1 MEINKKILFNA
12 LGAGAI
18 AVTSFVLGRVTM
30 HAKDKKLQKNDSAKA
45 AEQYKQAVKLNEL
58 TQKAWEEVKQKEEI
72 VNVKYSFCRCI
83 AENMEANGYTIN
95 FMPERANSFDISPA
109 VEKEQAYSVA
119 ITTIGDST
127 MDSYHKQLAI
137 AAVKK
142 EQDSEYYKAVIGV
155 ANSKVMSSTDKLSII
170 KDL

>member
-45 AEQYKQAVKLNEL
+45 AEQYKQAEKLNEL
-58 TQKAWEEVKQKEEI
+58 TQKAWEDLQHREEV
-72 VNVKYSFCRCI
+72 VNVKYAFCRCI
-83 AENMEANGYTIN
+83 ADNMKTSGYTIN
-95 FMPERANSFDISPA
+95 FIPEQNFDISPA
-109 VEKEQAYSVA
+109 VEREYGYSVA

-127 MDSYHKQLAI
+127 MDPYHKKCAI
-137 AAVKK
+137 SAVKK
-142 EQDSEYYKAVIGV
+142 DQNSEYYKAIVGLT
-155 ANSKVMSSTDKLSII
+155 NNRVMSSIERLSAIE
-170 KDL
+170 DL